1 MSWSPEDDLDE
12 HGRTSRQVRAT
23 TRELSVLLQR
33 RSRTAR
39 HHLSVLQ
46 RRRLRQ
52 DRPETSPDTRPLRNL
67 RGNLMTNPIHT
78 LTEALRAA
86 GATRLVAQMRPA
98 YDRVIVEWAR
108 RTFGGGCG

>member
-1 MSWSPEDDLDE
+1 MPDDPL
-12 HGRTSRQVRAT
+12 
-23 TRELSVLLQR
+23 
-33 RSRTAR
+33 
-39 HHLSVLQ
+39 HLADPWQPVVAQCDAINNDLA
-46 RRRLRQ
+46 
-52 DRPETSPDTRPLRNL
+52 
-67 RGNLMTNPIHT
+67 NPIHT